1 MRCARRMGRRT
12 LFVTDDHGRVWFGIG
27 VLASISLALTLV
39 ARRVGRD
46 DDCAIPVSCFSPLF
60 RNEISK
66 TISGRSPSFCLPFVL
81 VWFLNLLACFSS
93 WPNDDCLLSLLRQG
107 AILSNVF
114 GVESNTTVACR
125 RVANDF

>member
-1 MRCARRMGRRT
+1 MGKRT
-12 LFVTDDHGRVWFGIG
+12 LFVIDDHGLLWL
-27 VLASISLALTLV
+27 VLRRFSSVSLALTLI
-39 ARRVGRD
+39 ARRVGYD
-46 DDCAIPVSCFSPLF
+46 DDCAILVSGFSPLF